1 MDLKK
6 MQVFTSCC
14 IQIETKYLRIIH
26 VIISRYHNKAQ
37 QKSSDF
43 IKYTEFSDDPLC
55 TG

>member
-14 IQIETKYLRIIH
+14 LQIEPKYLRIIH
-26 VIISRYHNKAQ
+26 VTISRYHYKAQ

-43 IKYTEFSDDPLC
+43 IKYTEFSDDPLY